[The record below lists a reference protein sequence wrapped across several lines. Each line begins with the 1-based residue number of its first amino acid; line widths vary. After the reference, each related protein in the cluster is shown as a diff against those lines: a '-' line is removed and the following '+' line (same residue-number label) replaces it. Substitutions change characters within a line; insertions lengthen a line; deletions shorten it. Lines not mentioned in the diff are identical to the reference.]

1 VGHAAAA
8 LLIAGQPLAFLA
20 AVLLPPLAMAR
31 RAAPAVSVVLWLLAL
46 ALAGTWAVTTYRA
59 AALAARTGV
68 ERDLL
73 GTTPW
78 LGLALLAAVLS
89 AAAAHRS
96 ATITT
101 RH

>member
-8 LLIAGQPLAFLA
+8 LLIMGQPLAFLA
-20 AVLLPPLAMAR
+20 AVLLPPVVMAR
-31 RAAPAVSVVLWLLAL
+31 RAVPAVAIALWLLAL
-46 ALAGTWAVTTYRA
+46 ALSSTWAVTTYRA

-78 LGLALLAAVLS
+78 LGLALVAAVLS
-89 AAAAHRS
+89 AVVAHRTAAHAR
-96 ATITT
+96 
-101 RH
+101 R